1 MIREGTL
8 SMANVKHY
16 TKVGNGQ
23 CVLKIVNAQAG
34 PKRRLQDI
42 RKKKKK
48 SRSSYGGSV
57 LTNPPSIHEDN
68 GSIPDLASWVKDLA
82 LCELWY
88 RLQMGLRCGIAV
100 AVAQVSSRS

>member
-48 SRSSYGGSV
+48 KKEFPWWLSANKPNQY
-57 LTNPPSIHEDN
+57 P
-68 GSIPDLASWVKDLA
+68 
-82 LCELWY
+82 
-88 RLQMGLRCGIAV
+88 
-100 AVAQVSSRS
+100 